1 MPLARVAEVH
11 RCVRRTVGLGAAPAV
26 LAKPGKG
33 ARAALWRIWLDRKHS
48 IVSRGAAENGLDTLT
63 LECMYSRLSGG
74 DAEPPHNSVSP
85 GIRERN
91 NAADLR

>member
-1 MPLARVAEVH
+1 LRNQVKALALLYGAF
-11 RCVRRTVGLGAAPAV
+11 GLTES
-26 LAKPGKG
+26 
-33 ARAALWRIWLDRKHS
+33 HS